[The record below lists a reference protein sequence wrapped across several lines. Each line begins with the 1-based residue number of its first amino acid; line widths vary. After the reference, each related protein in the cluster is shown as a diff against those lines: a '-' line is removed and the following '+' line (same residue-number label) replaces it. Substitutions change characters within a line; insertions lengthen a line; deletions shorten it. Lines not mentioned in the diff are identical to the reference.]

1 MGKIRRLFAV
11 LTALFILAGSYG
23 TVLAAATRYIDTVTV
38 RIRPPVQGNE
48 LDLTPVV
55 PSGSGYCITNVS
67 WYNES
72 DEVPAS
78 STALAGRMY
87 SLSFDICFYSG
98 YAPAS
103 GCTVTINGNTV
114 SASGHGNMLS
124 VEGYRMYGRDAVHTI
139 HLTAAIPVAGRST
152 DCGSVSNDIQ
162 YNEFFTVDQQRSTWR
177 EWSYTE
183 NRGYERSTFEGGK
196 TYRLDACII
205 MGDLRGIASD
215 CDVFVN
221 GNRGELVYSGGNYYA
236 VWYYTVYASIT
247 QVEITLSQPE
257 MNDLCADH
265 LPTVPQGA
273 NYSVASP
280 APGWRSG
287 DIDDTDP
294 VTTGMSMF
302 YFPGTVSI
310 IFSVVPKTGHSFA
323 DNVVCTINGSPC
335 RVLEQSRTQLTLG
348 YETDME
354 YDESTHIYY
363 DASGTSSS
371 SGSSG
376 TTSTPEGT
384 DRTPSQPS
392 YSDPVAPSAPAA
404 SAGSGVSVNY
414 ATHVQNIGWQDYV
427 YNGATAGTEGQ
438 SLRLEAMAINV
449 DSDLD
454 LGVRYCTHVQNIGWQ
469 DWVYDG
475 AASGTEGLSY
485 RLEGMKIELTG
496 SEAGNYDIYYRV
508 HVQNIGWMGWVSNGE
523 MAGTEGQ
530 SLRLEGMQIKIVPK
544 GTPINLV
551 AYDTHVENI
560 GWQSSVNDGVMS
572 GTVGQ
577 SLRLEG
583 IHITVNTPLGI
594 GVEYRTH
601 IQNIG
606 WEETWRSNG
615 EMSGT
620 EGQSLRLEA
629 IEIRLTGEN
638 ASQYDIYYRTHV
650 QNIGWTGWAANGG
663 SSGSAGYSYRLE
675 GIEILVVPAGSPAP
689 GSTANAFY
697 CA

>member
-23 TVLAAATRYIDTVTV
+23 TVLAATTRYIDTVTV

-55 PSGSGYCITNVS
+55 PSGSGYFITNVS

-78 STALAGRMY
+78 GTALAGRMY

-124 VEGYRMYGRDAVHTI
+124 VEGYRMFGRDAVHTI
-139 HLTAAIPVAGRST
+139 HLTADVPVAGDST
-152 DCGSVSNDIQ
+152 ACLNVSGDSM
-162 YNEFFTVDQQRSTWR
+162 YNEYFSVDQQGSTWR
-177 EWSYTE
+177 EWSETE
-183 NRGYERSTFEGGK
+183 NRGYTRSTFEGGK
-196 TYRLDACII
+196 TYRLDACIV
-205 MGDLRGIASD
+205 MYDLRGIASD
-215 CDVFVN
+215 CEVFVN
-221 GNRGELVYSGGNYYA
+221 DERGELIYSGGYYYA
-236 VWYYTVYASIT
+236 VWYYTVIAPIT
-247 QVEITLSQPE
+247 LVEITLPSPE
-257 MNDLCADH
+257 MNDLCVDYY
-265 LPTVPQGA
+265 PSVPFSS
-273 NYSVASP
+273 NYSITPIRPKWYRGSSYPSSNSAQRI
-280 APGWRSG
+280 GIFMMSG
-287 DIDDTDP
+287 I
-294 VTTGMSMF
+294 
-302 YFPGTVSI
+302 VSTS
-310 IFSVVPKTGHSFA
+310 FSVVPANGYGFA

-335 RVLEQSRTQLTLG
+335 QVIEQSNTRITIY
-348 YETDME
+348 YEAYVE
-354 YDESTHIYY
+354 YDESHFIYY
-363 DASGTSSS
+363 DASGTSSPS
-371 SGSSG
+371 ENSE
-376 TTSTPEGT
+376 TTSTPAGET
-384 DRTPSQPS
+384 SSQPS

-438 SLRLEAMAINV
+438 ALRLEAMAINV